1 MQAAT
6 LKNFDAALDAKVRHF
21 IEQEAR
27 LLDDR
32 DFSAWLDLYTKDCLY
47 WVPVSREQTTPKD
60 GVAHFRDDYQIMM
73 ARTHRL
79 LNPRSFSAEPPPVT
93 CHVVSGVR
101 IDGDDGEALVVSSSQ
116 MVIEYRN
123 RGRFEE
129 DQRAFGGRFIHHLTR
144 TEGGFAITFKR
155 IDLINA
161 DSSFNALAAP
171 F

>member
-1 MQAAT
+1 MQAAMMED
-6 LKNFDAALDAKVRHF
+6 FDLALDAKVRHF
-21 IEQEAR
+21 VEQEAR

-32 DFSAWLDLYTKDCLY
+32 DFSSWLEMYTKDCVY
-47 WVPVSREQTTPKD
+47 WVPVSREQTSPRD
-60 GVAHFRDDYQIMM
+60 GVAHFRDDYQIML

-101 IDGDDGEALVVSSSQ
+101 IDEDAGDSLIVSSSQ
-116 MVIEYRN
+116 MVIEFRN

-129 DQRAFGGRFIHHLTR
+129 DQRVFGGRVIHHLAR
-144 TEGGFAITFKR
+144 NGSKFAITFKR